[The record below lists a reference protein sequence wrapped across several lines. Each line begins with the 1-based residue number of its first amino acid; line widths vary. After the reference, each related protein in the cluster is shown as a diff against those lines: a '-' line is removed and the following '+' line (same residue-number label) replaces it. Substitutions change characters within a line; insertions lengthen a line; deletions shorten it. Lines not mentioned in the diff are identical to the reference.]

1 MHTFLNAN
9 ELKATAKPTSH
20 DNSSTIT
27 ILYTGICI
35 AHLVLFTLFI
45 VLVVYIFKTDEIYAC
60 AQLIGIFVIIFVLVS
75 QVLYG
80 SIPLF
85 LIRWFTRWIKDPNLS
100 MRPDESEKAHDT
112 VFNYALAFTFLA
124 MLTAVFGSLSV
135 SYCNKELQANSP
147 IILLIT
153 TAYLHTAANC
163 AWAIACT
170 AFLECTPL
178 HTEIWTV
185 PY

>member
-9 ELKATAKPTSH
+9 ELKATAKPTPI
-20 DNSSTIT
+20 DNSRTPT

-35 AHLVLFTLFI
+35 AHLMLFTLLI
-45 VLVVYIFKTDEIYAC
+45 VSMVYIFKTDEIYAC
-60 AQLIGIFVIIFVLVS
+60 AESINFVVVILVIVS
-75 QVLYG
+75 QGVYC
-80 SIPLF
+80 SIPLY
-85 LIRWFTRWIKDPNLS
+85 LIMWFTKWMKDLMTPNEYIKS
-100 MRPDESEKAHDT
+100 YET
-112 VFNYALAFTFLA
+112 VSNYALAFTFLT

-170 AFLECTPL
+170 AFLEYAPL